1 MTDGSPSG
9 DDDGLWAYVPPSE
22 ARVPQPPVEEK
33 FFTGLSAVRETLA
46 RLRDLG
52 GGDESSATVERG
64 EEGGAVAEAE
74 PLPDTL
80 RDRMAPVPDW
90 TGAVAALDDVL
101 GPGLE
106 EGPALVHEAG
116 YDDAPSIVA
125 AWGARHG
132 ATVLEPPA
140 RDRLVEE
147 EGAAWAAAQR
157 TEGTPWVLPCLEHWW
172 VRTPDG
178 LDFVRSLLDAWAEG
192 TLGSGVIGVDQH
204 AWRYLS
210 QAWPGQVL
218 CRVAPRPLSGEGLG
232 HWFSKLARQGGGP
245 DGTVEEW
252 GGGGR
257 VLSVPDRD
265 SAQTADP
272 AEEID
277 HSSFLRSL
285 AAYSDGDPGVAWSLW
300 RHSLLAPG
308 PEASASSVAAVRS
321 WTDVDRPGRPD
332 DLERTDLL
340 LLHALVLHG
349 GLTDAVLA
357 HVTPID
363 QYERRGR
370 LRSLAR
376 EGLLTRADG
385 MWRVPPLGYP
395 VVCALL
401 RDEAYLPD
409 WRSDG

>member
-1 MTDGSPSG
+1 MTDGSSSG
-9 DDDGLWAYVPPSE
+9 KDGVWVYVPPGE

-33 FFTGLSAVRETLA
+33 FFAGLSAVRETLA
-46 RLRDLG
+46 RLRTWG
-52 GGDESSATVERG
+52 TGEGNSGAERG
-64 EEGGAVAEAE
+64 EEEGAVAEAD
-74 PLPDTL
+74 PLPDAL
-80 RDRMAPVPDW
+80 RDRMVPAPDW

-101 GPGLE
+101 GTGLE
-106 EGPALVHEAG
+106 EGPTLVHESG

-125 AWGARHG
+125 TWGARHG

-140 RDRLVEE
+140 RDQLAEE

-157 TEGTPWVLPCLEHWW
+157 IEGTPWVLPRLEHWW

-178 LDFVRSLLDAWAEG
+178 LAFVRSLLDAWAEG
-192 TLGSGVIGVDQH
+192 TLGSGVIGVDRH

-210 QAWPGQVL
+210 RAWPGQVL
-218 CRVAPRPLSGEGLG
+218 RRVALRPLSAEALG
-232 HWFSKLARQGGGP
+232 HWFWNLARQGGAP

-257 VLSVPDRD
+257 VLPAPDRE
-265 SAQTADP
+265 SAQAADP

-277 HSSFLRSL
+277 RSSFLGSL

-308 PEASASSVAAVRS
+308 PEASASSVAAVRP

-363 QYERRGR
+363 RYERRGR
-370 LRSLAR
+370 LRFLSR
-376 EGLLTRADG
+376 EGLLTKDDG
-385 MWRVPPLGYP
+385 RWRVTPLGYP

-409 WRSDG
+409 RRSDG